1 LNAELSFLRTI
12 QPELEQVE
20 RLMRVQVEN
29 RESNLRDAVYHLLG
43 SGGKRLRPA
52 LCLLAGKAVGA
63 DVDKLVTIASA
74 IELVH
79 TASLVHDD
87 LIDGAMLRRG
97 VPTLNSRWSSS
108 ATVLT
113 GDFLFAC
120 SARLAG
126 DTNSIPVIQRFA
138 DTVSILAEG
147 EVKQMFAGPC
157 SIDRE
162 DYYRRIYAKTAS
174 LFETCSLTAGMIGTE
189 DTAILNSMKQFGYDI
204 GMAFQIIDDILDF
217 TSDATVLGKPVGNDL
232 RQGLITLP
240 TLLYI
245 EVNPNDSMVQTLLT
259 GKCIQDEEIIQ
270 KFIRAITSSKAIT
283 QSHEEAEHF
292 VAHGIQSLNS
302 AIGIKEKQPLIELA
316 EYIVSRET

>member
-1 LNAELSFLRTI
+1 MRA
-12 QPELEQVE
+12 QVKD
-20 RLMRVQVEN
+20 
-29 RESNLRDAVYHLLG
+29 REPNLRDAVYHLLG

-52 LCLLAGKAVGA
+52 LSLLAGKVIDA
-63 DVDKLVTIASA
+63 DADRLVILASA

-79 TASLVHDD
+79 TASLIHDD

-97 VPTLNSRWSSS
+97 VSTLNSKWSSS

-120 SARLAG
+120 SARLAA
-126 DTNSIPVIQRFA
+126 DTKSIPVIQRFA

-157 SIDRE
+157 SVDRE

-174 LFETCSLTAGMIGTE
+174 LFETCSLTAVMLGTE
-189 DTAILNSMKQFGYDI
+189 DANVLKSMKQFGYDV
-204 GMAFQIIDDILDF
+204 GMAFQIIDDIFDF
-217 TSDATVLGKPVGNDL
+217 TSDAAVLGKPVGNDI

-240 TLLYI
+240 TLFYA
-245 EVNPNDSMVQTLLT
+245 ESHPQDSMVQMLLT
-259 GKCIQDEEIIQ
+259 GKCIQDEAVLQ
-270 KFIRAITSSKAIT
+270 QFIAAITNSEAIT
-283 QSHEEAEHF
+283 QSREEAKHF
-292 VAHGIQSLNS
+292 VEHGIRCLDSVM
-302 AIGIKEKQPLIELA
+302 GEKEKQPLIELA

>member
-20 RLMRVQVEN
+20 LLMRAQVKD
-29 RESNLRDAVYHLLG
+29 REPNLREAVYHLLG

-52 LCLLAGKAVGA
+52 LCLLAGKAAGGN
-63 DVDKLVTIASA
+63 VDKLVIIASA

-97 VPTLNSRWSSS
+97 VPTLNSRWSPS

-120 SARLAG
+120 SARLAA
-126 DTNSIPVIQRFA
+126 DTKSTPVIQRFA

-174 LFETCSLTAGMIGTE
+174 LFETCSLTASMIGTE
-189 DTAILNSMKQFGYDI
+189 DAATLDAMKQFGYDI
-204 GMAFQIIDDILDF
+204 GMAFQIVDDILDF
-217 TSDATVLGKPVGNDL
+217 TSDAAVLGKPVGNDIH
-232 RQGLITLP
+232 QGLITLP
-240 TLLYI
+240 TLFYI
-245 EVNPNDSMVQTLLT
+245 EAHPRDSMVETLLT
-259 GKCIQDEEIIQ
+259 GNCIQDEELLQ
-270 KFIRAITSSKAIT
+270 QFIHAITHSNAIA
-283 QSHEEAEHF
+283 QSHEEAKNF
-292 VAHGIQSLNS
+292 VKHGIQCLDS
-302 AIGIKEKQPLIELA
+302 AFGLKEKQPLVELA

>member
-20 RLMRVQVEN
+20 LLMRTQVKD
-29 RESNLRDAVYHLLG
+29 REPNLRDAVYHLLG

-52 LCLLAGKAVGA
+52 LSLLAGKAIGA
-63 DVDKLVTIASA
+63 DVDKLVILASA

-87 LIDGAMLRRG
+87 LIDGALLRRG
-97 VPTLNSRWSSS
+97 TPTLNSKWSSS

-120 SARLAG
+120 SARLAA
-126 DTNSIPVIQRFA
+126 DTNSIPVMKQFA
-138 DTVSILAEG
+138 DTVSILADG

-162 DYYRRIYAKTAS
+162 DYYKRIHAKTAS
-174 LFETCSLTAGMIGTE
+174 LFETCSLAAAMLGTE
-189 DTAILNSMKQFGYDI
+189 DPEILNNMRQFGYDI
-204 GMAFQIIDDILDF
+204 GMAFQIIDDVFDF
-217 TSDATVLGKPVGNDL
+217 TSDASVLGKPVGNDI

-240 TLLYI
+240 TLCYI
-245 EVNPNDSMVQTLLT
+245 ETYPQDSLVQTLVT
-259 GKCIQDEEIIQ
+259 GKCIQDEEMLQ
-270 KFIRAITSSKAIT
+270 QFIHSITNSDAIT
-283 QSHEEAEHF
+283 QSRDEAGRF
-292 VAHGIQSLNS
+292 VNHGIQCLNS
-302 AIGIKEKQPLIELA
+302 VVGIKEKQPLIELA
-316 EYIVSRET
+316 DYIVSRET